1 METVALEVFAVDM
14 AKAVGFRRVEPTGPA
29 GIQFGLYLPS
39 YKECLTKY
47 GALDDI
53 FECQILNTS
62 LFPWDFSYIHIH
74 PGEYKED
81 SRIILAQYLP
91 ELPFSEDCR
100 LSGPVALIL
109 WDGK

>member
-1 METVALEVFAVDM
+1 METVSLEVFAVDM

-39 YKECLTKY
+39 WKEGLMNY
-47 GALDDI
+47 SALADI
-53 FECQILNTS
+53 FEDHILNPL
-62 LFPWDFSYIHIH
+62 LFPWDFSYVHIH

-81 SRIILAQYLP
+81 SRILLAQYLP
-91 ELPFSEDCR
+91 ELPFSGDCR